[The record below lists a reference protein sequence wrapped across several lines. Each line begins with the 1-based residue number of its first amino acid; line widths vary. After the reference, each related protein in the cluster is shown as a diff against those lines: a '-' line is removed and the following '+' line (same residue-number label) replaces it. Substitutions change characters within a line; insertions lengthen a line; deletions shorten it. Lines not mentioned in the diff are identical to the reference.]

1 MREVSLAVR
10 KMEFAARCGLGILV
24 AFLAVNGLGVASAA
38 DESLPRNNDRPG
50 TADGLAAIRPIAQIS
65 TDIRLGEQK
74 LPPDNAQELFGDS
87 LPHSRAAVNRSDWPE
102 LAFWWAPTEF
112 SHWPLY
118 FDDVP
123 LERYGQTSCRLA
135 QPGLS
140 GVHFFGNV
148 ALLPYEMLVD
158 LPCSRITQL
167 GYHRPGS
174 CTPAVRERLRVL
186 PDPAIWSHLH
196 R

>member
-1 MREVSLAVR
+1 MREVSLGIR
-10 KMEFAARCGLGILV
+10 KMEFAVRCGLVLLFAFV
-24 AFLAVNGLGVASAA
+24 AVSGPGAASAA
-38 DESLPRNNDRPG
+38 DESLPSNSEQPYTVG
-50 TADGLAAIRPIAQIS
+50 GMASIRPITQIS

-74 LPPDNAQELFGDS
+74 LPPDNARTLFGDS
-87 LPHSRAAVNRSDWPE
+87 LPHSRLAMNRMDWPDI
-102 LAFWWAPTEF
+102 AFWWVPTEF

-118 FDDVP
+118 FDDIP

-148 ALLPYEMLVD
+148 ALLPYELLVD

-174 CTPAVRERLRVL
+174 DAPAVRERLRVL
-186 PDPAIWSHLH
+186 PDPAIWNPLH